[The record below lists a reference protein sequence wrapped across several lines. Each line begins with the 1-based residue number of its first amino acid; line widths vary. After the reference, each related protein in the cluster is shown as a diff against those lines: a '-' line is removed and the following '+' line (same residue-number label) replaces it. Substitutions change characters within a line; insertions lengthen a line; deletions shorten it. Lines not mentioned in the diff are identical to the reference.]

1 MKKTILILLLVSTWA
16 RAQVTTLPGKNGGTG
31 KANANAT
38 LEFLGDSLKFSNT
51 FYHSLRFPASST
63 RHWLP
68 AGLTGT
74 LTTSAQVWLLD
85 GNTVGSEKWIGT
97 ADNFALPFRTNNT
110 EKARFLGT
118 GEFLINATTT
128 TAAAEKFQV
137 KTAASAWGFVHTD
150 GTRIG
155 GTYIDATA
163 LWWGTYSN
171 HPLSFFTNNGS
182 SRLDITTSGVVDCVS
197 RFRAPRASTAT
208 RDAIV
213 SPTSAEII
221 FNTTTNRFNYYN
233 GGWRILPDTA
243 DGLAQFAATTSAQ
256 LAGVISDET
265 GSGALV
271 FGTSPT
277 LTTPTLGV
285 ASATSINNLSLTP
298 PATSAT
304 LTVSDGIE
312 LTTPSFSGKVGY
324 CDVRYMASNATT
336 TTTAAGTIGNF
347 TFTIEP
353 NSVYEV
359 WGEFRNGCSGN
370 GGIKYS
376 FDVPG
381 TSTLFVNFN
390 GNTSANTSYVYTA
403 ASADATAISNA
414 FCTVNAVL
422 GSRFSGHIVA
432 DGTGGTVSMQFQ
444 SGTGGQTS
452 TVYQVGSTFNFK
464 RIQ

>member
-1 MKKTILILLLVSTWA
+1 MKKQLLIFLLISSWA
-16 RAQVTTLPGKNGGTG
+16 FGQVTILPGKNGGTG
-31 KANANAT
+31 IANTGKTITLGGSVITTGTAT
-38 LEFLGDSLKFSNT
+38 PTLAFPSTNRT
-51 FYHSLRFPASST
+51 FTFQDTSST
-63 RHWLP
+63 L
-68 AGLTGT
+68 AM
-74 LTTSAQVWLLD
+74 
-85 GNTVGSEKWIGT
+85 
-97 ADNFALPFRTNNT
+97 
-110 EKARFLGT
+110 
-118 GEFLINATTT
+118 
-128 TAAAEKFQV
+128 
-137 KTAASAWGFVHTD
+137 
-150 GTRIG
+150 
-155 GTYIDATA
+155 
-163 LWWGTYSN
+163 YSN
-171 HPLSFFTNNGS
+171 NLS
-182 SRLDITTSGVVDCVS
+182 V
-197 RFRAPRASTAT
+197 
-208 RDAIV
+208 
-213 SPTSAEII
+213 
-221 FNTTTNRFNYYN
+221 
-233 GGWRILPDTA
+233 
-243 DGLAQFAATTSAQ
+243 FAATTSAQ